1 MSSGGRGSG
10 SPGERL
16 AAAHLFADRRRLGAE
31 TPSSVTF
38 SNLRSNLTFEFD
50 GKTTSSEELET
61 TTPVGCL
68 AVMATQRTAA
78 SGPG

>member
-38 SNLRSNLTFEFD
+38 SNLRSSLTIEFD
-50 GKTTSSEELET
+50 GKTTSSEDT
-61 TTPVGCL
+61 TTAVGCL
-68 AVMATQRTAA
+68 AVMATQRPENRGT
-78 SGPG
+78 G